1 MSIIGYLTTT
11 LNWFGFFGT
20 LFFSYFYF
28 LKFRHKERVL
38 LIEKDV
44 NIAELFKR
52 KKRFPWHI
60 LSYTLLGIAV
70 GVFVGIVFFIEILG
84 KDGESETVTLLIL
97 SITLFFSALG
107 IIIGN
112 TIENKKK

>member
-20 LFFSYFYF
+20 IFFAYYYF
-28 LKFRHKERVL
+28 LKFRHKERLL
-38 LIEKDV
+38 LIEKNVDV
-44 NIAELFKR
+44 TELYKR
-52 KKRFPWHI
+52 KRKFPWHI
-60 LSYTLLGIAV
+60 LSFTLLGIAL
-70 GVFVGIVFFIEILG
+70 GVFVGIIIFIEVLG
-84 KDGESETVTLLIL
+84 GDGDNPTTSLLIL
-97 SITLFFSALG
+97 SMTLFFSALG